1 MDTPKAVYS
10 YDYRVVA
17 ALPQQASL
25 QSEELAHPNR
35 TNHRPQSLAWQM
47 AGSNCFETMHQVLI
61 FITPA
66 KSVGMTSSATLVQL
80 LSPSES
86 E

>member
-1 MDTPKAVYS
+1 
-10 YDYRVVA
+10 VVA

-47 AGSNCFETMHQVLI
+47 AGSNCFETMNQVLI
-61 FITPA
+61 FLTPQ
-66 KSVGMTSSATLVQL
+66 SRWG
-80 LSPSES
+80 
-86 E
+86 

>member
-25 QSEELAHPNR
+25 QWEGLTHPNR

-61 FITPA
+61 FVTPQ
-66 KSVGMTSSATLVQL
+66 SRWG
-80 LSPSES
+80 
-86 E
+86 